1 MAKINELL
9 RESTTTSSNLIGRPN
24 LVALTRATTKLIYTD
39 LVATQRTKQ
48 PVAALYGIKY
58 LNPNGDLT
66 FNTGATYA
74 GQIGAPERESIEELT
89 MANKDSFNKDD
100 MFKYQN
106 VVFKVLKDA
115 PFTDTAETDE
125 FGLVSEAVAANN
137 IRMLSDAA
145 VTEKFEGLDSDPITE
160 ASFKIDKWQTQVKS
174 RKLKTDLTV
183 ELAQDLEANGFDAP
197 ELIDDLLATEMA
209 EDINKDILQSLIT
222 VSSRFKVTGVSDK
235 GVLDLTKQDSAPE
248 QGRTLYRF
256 ICEMNSAVQ
265 RNTSYSGT
273 YAVASTRCAA
283 VLAASGWLTQKNDG
297 SIPENAYGML
307 NNGLPLYCDTNSP
320 VDYVIVGVK
329 AEFGGKETVGSLF
342 YAPYTEGLDLD
353 DPEHVGAFKVIV
365 DPASLQPS
373 VALLVRYA
381 LSVNPYTVGLDED
394 EARVINAADMD
405 KMAGRSKMSV
415 LLGVK
420 LPKLIA
426 D

>member
-66 FNTGATYA
+66 FATGATYA
-74 GQIGAPERESIEELT
+74 GQIGATERESIEELT

-106 VVFKVLKDA
+106 VVFKVLKDS
-115 PFTDTAETDE
+115 PFTDTTETDE

-145 VTEKFEGLDSDPITE
+145 VTEKFEGPDSDPITE

-222 VSSRFKVTGVSDK
+222 VSSRFKVAGVSDK